1 MRRSPLPVF
10 FLALTLVSA
19 GFVGGFIAWS
29 QISARTPEP
38 GVTSAPASATLTPA
52 QFPGATQP
60 AASRAAASLPPAAT
74 LPDLSNVAEAA
85 LKVAAN
91 ISSTSIVARQLP
103 WPFSF
108 QGGVQ

>member
-1 MRRSPLPVF
+1 MRRSPLPVL

-29 QISARTPEP
+29 QISARTPDP
-38 GVTSAPASATLTPA
+38 DASAAASAVLTPA

-60 AASRAAASLPPAAT
+60 APSRATATLPPAGT
-74 LPDLSNVAEAA
+74 LPDLSGVAEAA

-91 ISSTSIVARQLP
+91 ISSTSIVARQ
-103 WPFSF
+103 
-108 QGGVQ
+108 V